1 MTGPGPVAIASAAV
15 AAAAPPGVV
24 RPGGLPELWHD
35 PALIRAVALFGPL
48 VAVLALVA
56 AARPTARE
64 TAAAVVATAW
74 NAVVLLPLNLVAI
87 DAGWW
92 TFHAEGAVA
101 RGGLP
106 VDLWLGW
113 SLLWGALPALL
124 QRDLPAPLVVGVLT
138 WLDLI
143 LMPLAAPIVRLHEAW
158 MLGEAVGIAVGLVPA
173 VVLAKWTLRDRRLG
187 PRVAVQAV
195 LAGALLLALPLYLAG
210 MRPAPV
216 PPVLMGI
223 GVQVAAVLLLPGLAA
238 AREFAV
244 AGRGTPLPFEPPVR
258 VVDTGPY
265 AFVRNP
271 MQLCVVL
278 GYLSF
283 ALLAWDARPLIGAVV
298 AFACAAGPAA
308 AHEDE
313 RLRRSFGPA
322 WDRYRAGVRPWLPRP
337 RPWPGRTPAVL
348 YVARGCAVCA
358 PVEGWLVRRR
368 PTALRVA
375 AAEAHPRPLRRLTYE
390 SADGLRATGIAA
402 FGRALEHLHLGW
414 ALLGWVIGLP
424 GVARCLGLCADAFGA
439 GPRTTSRA
447 APDA

>member
-1 MTGPGPVAIASAAV
+1 MTAPGAVAMAAV
-15 AAAAPPGVV
+15 VALT
-24 RPGGLPELWHD
+24 PGGVPDLWHD

-48 VAVLALVA
+48 LVVLPLVA
-56 AARPTARE
+56 AARPGARE
-64 TAAAVVATAW
+64 IAAAVVATAW
-74 NAVVLLPLNLVAI
+74 NAAVLVPFNLVAL

-124 QRDLPAPLVVGVLT
+124 LRDLPAPLVVGVLT

-143 LMPLAAPIVRLHEAW
+143 LMPLAAPVVRLHEGW
-158 MLGEAVGIAVGLVPA
+158 MLGDAVGIVIGLVPA
-173 VVLAKWTLRDRRLG
+173 VVLARWTLRGERLG
-187 PRVAVQAV
+187 ARVAVQAV

-210 MRPAPV
+210 VRPAPL

-223 GVQVAAVLLLPGLAA
+223 GVQVAAVLLLPGAAA

-244 AGRGTPLPFEPPVR
+244 AGRGTPLPLEPPVR

-265 AFVRNP
+265 AYVRNP

-278 GYLSF
+278 GYLAC
-283 ALLAWDARPLIGAVV
+283 ALLAWDVRPLIGAAV

-308 AHEDE
+308 GHEDE
-313 RLRRSFGPA
+313 TLRRSFGPA

-348 YVARGCAVCA
+348 YVARGCAVCS
-358 PVEGWLVRRR
+358 PLEGWLLRRR
-368 PTALRVA
+368 PTALTIA
-375 AAEAHPRPLRRLTYE
+375 AAETHPRPLRRLTYAC
-390 SADGLRATGIAA
+390 ADGLDATGIAA

-414 ALLGWVIGLP
+414 ALLGWAIGLP

-439 GPRTTSRA
+439 GPRAVRRP
-447 APDA
+447 APGA